1 MFKRI
6 AILKNLQKTCQMF
19 NKKTVSYNDVVEET
33 NKIIKDNKEAIERKA
48 IQLANNKISKFSNDL
63 GLLSF
68 DEEFI
73 KELVKTQQTYQKDCI
88 CRQIE
93 HKVIIERLYPDGE
106 REGCL
111 SKLPEWIYEIV
122 N

>member
-6 AILKNLQKTCQMF
+6 ASFLKSSKDLSDVQEKA
-19 NKKTVSYNDVVEET
+19 VSYNDIVEET
-33 NKIIKDNKEAIERKA
+33 NDIIRYNKRAIERKA
-48 IQLANNKISKFSNDL
+48 TQLACKKFFEFLDKL
-63 GLLSF
+63 GLLNS
-68 DEEFI
+68 DEELI
-73 KELVKTQQTYQKDCI
+73 KELVKAEQIYQKDYI

-93 HKVIIERLYPDGE
+93 YKVIIERLYPDGAKE
-106 REGCL
+106 EYL